1 VERVRMTPV
10 LFLTMGRAAAL
21 AVRKWV
27 VAPVTI
33 GRAKSS
39 SGISR
44 SDVLARGCRLPLL
57 FRAAPR
63 WSRPSGGGCHDRPLV
78 ERELPSPNRE
88 AAAPHTWSDVRWIL
102 FVVAGLGFLYGVG
115 ALSVVALEVGGVWGW
130 VIIVVAL
137 AVIVALTGRE
147 LSAFW
152 LQFHR
157 WRTGRSG

>member
-39 SGISR
+39 SGIKER
-44 SDVLARGCRLPLL
+44 RPRARLP
-57 FRAAPR
+57 RAPPVPSCSALVTPFWSGLPR
-63 WSRPSGGGCHDRPLV
+63 EAAR
-78 ERELPSPNRE
+78 RELPSPNRE

-102 FVVAGLGFLYGVG
+102 FVVAGLG

-152 LQFHR
+152 LQFRR